1 MCTVPDTK
9 RDAYNGW
16 TNRETWAVGLWIN
29 NDQGL
34 QESVHDALHEY
45 TSMAADE
52 PLSPSKAGEVVHEY
66 LEDLFDL
73 DNYEDGGFSR
83 ELQTMRED
91 IGSMWRVD
99 WREVGAAFLRDAQEQ
114 DQ

>member
-1 MCTVPDTK
+1 MCTVTDRKDET
-9 RDAYNGW
+9 YNGW
-16 TNRETWAVGLWIN
+16 ANRETWAVTLWIN

-34 QESVHDALHEY
+34 QESAHDAIREALGLCGE
-45 TSMAADE
+45 
-52 PLSPSKAGEVVHEY
+52 LSPSKAGEVVCEF

-73 DNYEDGGFSR
+73 DNYAEGSFSR

-99 WREVGAAFLRDAQEQ
+99 WREVGASLLRDVQEQ
-114 DQ
+114 DA